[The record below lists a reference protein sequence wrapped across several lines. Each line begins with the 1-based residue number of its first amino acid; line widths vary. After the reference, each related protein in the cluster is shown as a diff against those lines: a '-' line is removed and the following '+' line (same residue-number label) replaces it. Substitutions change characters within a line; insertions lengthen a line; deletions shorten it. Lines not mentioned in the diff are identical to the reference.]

1 MSLPFTNMNRT
12 EIRAYFIKLQKD
24 VQEEVKNGKSIDDIL
39 DESQELREVENWIPQ
54 EEYGIFILTLLNNFK
69 SKSIMK
75 ILVDSVIKTRAGN

>member
-12 EIRAYFIKLQKD
+12 EIRAYFIQLQKD
-24 VQEEVKNGKSIDDIL
+24 VQEQVKNGKSIDDIL

-54 EEYGIFILTLLNNFK
+54 EEYGILILTLLNNFK

>member
-1 MSLPFTNMNRT
+1 MSLPFTKMNRS
-12 EIRAYFIKLQKD
+12 EISAYFIQLQKD
-24 VQEEVKNGKSIDDIL
+24 VQEQVKNGKSIDDIL

-75 ILVDSVIKTRAGN
+75 ILVDSVIKTRARN